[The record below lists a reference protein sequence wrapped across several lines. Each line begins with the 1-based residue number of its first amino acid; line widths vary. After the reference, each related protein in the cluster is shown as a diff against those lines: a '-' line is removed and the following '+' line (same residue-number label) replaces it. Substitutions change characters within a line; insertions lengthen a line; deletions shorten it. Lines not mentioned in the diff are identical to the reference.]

1 MNPLP
6 WQKWLGIELIAV
18 NAGERFVATTGGGIA
33 MLVLAFFSFAAL
45 PQCGA
50 TAVVASMGASSVL
63 LFASPHGP
71 LSQPW
76 PVLAGHGISALIGV
90 TCAGWI
96 DHPYLAMAAA
106 VGLSI
111 GAMHQLKC
119 IHPPGGATAFTAVMG
134 GEAIADLGYGF
145 VFFPVLTNALALVT
159 MAVIFNYPFAWRR
172 YPSILSRP
180 LGKSVSPPPVDEADH
195 ERIMKALRSIN
206 SFVDV
211 SEEDLRQL
219 VTTLRRNGEGPFSPP
234 EKSGRG

>member
-1 MNPLP
+1 MNPHP

-18 NAGERFVATTGGGIA
+18 NAGERLVATTGGGIA

-50 TAVVASMGASSVL
+50 AAVVASMGASSVL
-63 LFASPHGP
+63 LFANPHGP

-76 PVLAGHGISALIGV
+76 PVLAGHGFSALIGV
-90 TCAGWI
+90 TCARWI

-106 VGLSI
+106 VGFSI

-134 GEAIADLGYGF
+134 GEAIADFGYSF
-145 VFFPVLTNALALVT
+145 VIFPVLTNALAMVA
-159 MAVIFNYPFAWRR
+159 MAVIFNYPFPWRR

-180 LGKSVSPPPVDEADH
+180 MGRISSTAPVDGDEH
-195 ERIMKALRSIN
+195 ERIIAALRSIN

-211 SEEDLRQL
+211 SEEDLREI
-219 VTTLRRNGEGPFSPP
+219 VVALRKNRSGPPGPAEKNGAV
-234 EKSGRG
+234 